1 MNLKFRIFPVILM
14 AFIAATVA
22 AIPAAH
28 AREIRPEYNEP
39 YRPQFHFTPVQNWM
53 NDPNGLVYFEGEYHL
68 FYQYNPYGNTWGNM
82 SWGHAVSKDL
92 VHWNHLPVALE
103 PDRLGMIF
111 SGTAVVDEHNTSG
124 FFKGKSGGM
133 VAIYTSAGETQQQS
147 IAYSA
152 DNGRTWMKYEG
163 NPVLPNPGIKDFRDP
178 KVFWHD
184 KTQRWIMAISA
195 GDKVLFYASSDL
207 KAWTYL
213 SEFGAKAGD
222 HSGVW
227 EVPELFELPVDG
239 DPSHTKWILKVDI
252 NPGEKNQGSRGQ
264 YFIGQFDGTNF
275 VNDNPSDKVLWVDYG
290 KDFYAS
296 LSWNHLPERRVWIA

>member
-39 YRPQFHFTPVQNWM
+39 YRPQFHFTPIQNWM
-53 NDPNGLVYFEGEYHL
+53 SDPNGLVYFKGEYHL

-133 VAIYTSAGETQQQS
+133 VADS
-147 IAYSA
+147 
-152 DNGRTWMKYEG
+152 
-163 NPVLPNPGIKDFRDP
+163 
-178 KVFWHD
+178 
-184 KTQRWIMAISA
+184 
-195 GDKVLFYASSDL
+195 
-207 KAWTYL
+207 YL
-213 SEFGAKAGD
+213 SLERSD
-222 HSGVW
+222 
-227 EVPELFELPVDG
+227 VD
-239 DPSHTKWILKVDI
+239 S
-252 NPGEKNQGSRGQ
+252 
-264 YFIGQFDGTNF
+264 
-275 VNDNPSDKVLWVDYG
+275 
-290 KDFYAS
+290 A
-296 LSWNHLPERRVWIA
+296 